1 LSKSQSL
8 FEVSWEVCN
17 KVGGIHTVLSSKA
30 KTLVEEMGDDYVTVG
45 PWLPSDDDAHLA
57 PFDEEEG
64 FDDFTE
70 SCRELGLPVRVGR
83 WRIPGRP
90 RTLLIEFSGLYERK
104 DDIFAELW
112 EKFSVDSI
120 SGDWDYIEPVL
131 FGYAAGMVIEQ
142 WWNQR
147 LLPRH
152 SRTIAHFH
160 EWMTG
165 AGLLYLQTHANP
177 IGTVFTTHATMLGR
191 SLSSQGNTPDD
202 GLGDETP
209 ESLAEANGVVAKHSL
224 EGKLAQ
230 AADVFTTVSEITAK
244 EALLLHGRQAQ
255 PLLPNGI
262 DLNVIDELTADHERA
277 ETRARLAH
285 LAECFLGESVE
296 GADFLCVSGRYE
308 FHNKGIDLLLDAV
321 AQINQREGKPL
332 VLFVL
337 VPAGHSGLRD
347 EFAARIG
354 SNGGSNGGSENASD
368 GTPLGISTHN
378 LYHPDDDP
386 VHQACESLGL
396 DNSIGARVKVVQVPI
411 YLTPG
416 DGFLDCPYE
425 SVLACMDLSCFPSF
439 YEPWGYTPQE
449 SLAVGVPTITT
460 DYAGFG
466 RWALAQ
472 GLGPESGLT
481 VLTRVHKDYSST
493 LLDLTNIIE
502 AFQVDRPEQPQLA
515 IACRTTASLT
525 SWSGLIANYKV
536 AYEGAREAVA
546 ARIQSGQA
554 ASRRG
559 QRPVNVEPARKGREP
574 RLTIF
579 EVAATLPPK
588 LEGLQRLARNF
599 WWCWNP
605 DAQALFSDLSPE
617 SWASSRQNPVVFLA
631 RLFPE
636 DLERGSRDKEYQ
648 SRLAGVMDRFDKYLE
663 ETPAT
668 WSVEGTPAVEREH
681 PVAYFCAE
689 FGIHES
695 LPIYSGGLGIL
706 AGDHLKSASDVGLP
720 LVGIGLFYRQGYMRQ
735 RMTAGGE
742 QLAADFVN
750 DPSTLALEAVRDGSG
765 ERVQV
770 SLQLPGRELRLQAWR
785 AMVGRTQLYLL
796 DSDLAENREEDRSIT
811 RSLYGGDTEA
821 RVQQEIVLGRGGVR
835 LLRQLGI
842 EPSAYHMNEGHAAFS
857 SLERLGHLVS
867 KEGLTFDEA
876 REVVRATTCFT
887 THTPVPAGHDRFGE
901 DLLRRYFPRTADWV
915 GLPWDRF
922 FALGRLG
929 RGSDDFNMT
938 HLAIHFASRVNGVSK
953 LHGTAS
959 RQLLGDVWPSLLESE
974 IPVQAITNGIHLAS
988 WVAPGIA
995 GALGAGGTTL
1005 RAAHFDACFNAGG
1018 EVLDRASLWK
1028 ERRTAKSGLL
1038 GAIRSSLR
1046 KTFVERHDN
1055 PLLLTRMLDGLDE
1068 DALWIGFARRF
1079 APYKRAHL
1087 IFQDRERLRALLDST
1102 DRPVR
1107 LVIAG
1112 KAHPRDQMGKDILGE
1127 IFRDTRDDEFAGRIF
1142 FLENYEI
1149 DLGRLLVSGVDVWL
1163 NNPTRMQEASGTS
1176 GMKAAANGGLNL
1188 SIGDGWWPE
1197 AFDGKNGWRIG
1208 DGREYRDQAQQDQL
1222 DSASL
1227 YALLEDELAPLFH
1240 ERGRGGLPGGWLE
1253 RVEHCLATIPT
1264 VFNTDRMVE
1273 EYGREAYGPLAQAAR
1288 ELPAGRWASPR
1299 GLAQDKR
1306 RLRKAFEDIR
1316 ILTAN
1321 IADLSALQVG
1331 DSIDVEVELDMPG
1344 LAPGDVI
1351 VELVLGHRNG
1361 ERDLH
1366 RALVAALEPA
1376 TVGGGGPARFKGTQV
1391 VQRSGEYAYGIRIRA
1406 RAAGDPADSLRDFVR
1421 WV

>member
-30 KTLVEEMGDDYVTVG
+30 RTLVEQMGDDYVTVG
-45 PWLPSDDDAHLA
+45 PWLPSDDDAQLA
-57 PFDEEEG
+57 PFDEESG

-90 RTLLIEFSGLYERK
+90 LTLLIEFSALYERK

-112 EKFSVDSI
+112 EEFSVDSI

-165 AGLLYLQTHANP
+165 AGLLYLKTHANP

-209 ESLAEANGVVAKHSL
+209 AGLAEANGVVAKHSL
-224 EGKLAQ
+224 EGKLVQ
-230 AADVFTTVSEITAK
+230 SADVFTTVSEITAK
-244 EALLLHGRQAQ
+244 EALLLHGRQAE

-262 DLNVIDELTADHERA
+262 DLGVVDELTAGHDRA
-277 ETRARLAH
+277 PTRARLAS
-285 LAECFLGESVE
+285 LAERFLGESVD

-308 FHNKGIDLLLDAV
+308 FHNKGIDLLLDAMG
-321 AQINQREGKPL
+321 QINQREGKPL

-347 EFAARIG
+347 EYAARIDSDG
-354 SNGGSNGGSENASD
+354 AASD
-368 GTPLGISTHN
+368 TPLGISTHS
-378 LYHPDDDP
+378 LQSPDDDP
-386 VHQACESLGL
+386 VLQACERLAL
-396 DNSIGARVKVVQVPI
+396 DNAHGSRVKVMQVPI
-411 YLTPG
+411 YLAPG

-425 SVLACMDLSCFPSF
+425 AVLACMDLTCFPSF

-472 GLGPESGLT
+472 DLGPESGLS
-481 VLTRVHKDYSST
+481 VLPRVHRDYSTT
-493 LLDLTNIIE
+493 LLDLTNLIE
-502 AFQVDRPEQPQLA
+502 SFQVDRPAHEPLA
-515 IACRTTASLT
+515 QACRETANLT
-525 SWSGLIANYKV
+525 SWSGLIANYQA
-536 AYEGAREAVA
+536 AYDAARDAVA
-546 ARIQSGQA
+546 QRIESGQA

-559 QRPVNVEPARKGREP
+559 QRPHHVEPSREGREP
-574 RLTIF
+574 RLTSF
-579 EVAATLPPK
+579 EVAATLPPE

-617 SWASSRQNPVVFLA
+617 SWASSRRNPVAFLA
-631 RLFPE
+631 RIFPE
-636 DLERGSRDKEYQ
+636 DLERGAQDKQYLARLQ
-648 SRLAGVMDRFDKYLE
+648 SVIQRFDTYMQDA
-663 ETPAT
+663 PAT
-668 WSVEGTPAVEREH
+668 WTAEGTPAVERAH

-689 FGIHES
+689 FGVHES

-706 AGDHLKSASDVGLP
+706 AGDHLKSASDVGMP
-720 LVGIGLFYRQGYMRQ
+720 LIGIGLFYRQGYMRQ
-735 RMTAGGE
+735 RMTADGE
-742 QLAADFVN
+742 QIAADFIN
-750 DPSTLALEAVRDGSG
+750 DPCVLALEAVREASG

-770 SLQLPGRELRLQAWR
+770 CLQLPGRELRLHAWK

-796 DSDLAENREEDRSIT
+796 DSDVPENREEDRGIT

-835 LLRQLGI
+835 LLRRLGI
-842 EPSAYHMNEGHAAFS
+842 EPGAYHMNEGHAAFS
-857 SLERLGHLVS
+857 SLERLGHLVRN
-867 KEGLTFDEA
+867 EGLTFDEA

-915 GLPWDRF
+915 GLPWDKF

-929 RGSDDFNMT
+929 GTSDDFNMT

-953 LHGTAS
+953 LHGIAS

-974 IPVQAITNGIHLAS
+974 IPVHSITNGIHLAS

-995 GALGAGGTTL
+995 GVLGAKGSTL
-1005 RAAHFDACFNAGG
+1005 RATHFDACFKKAGKAI
-1018 EVLDRASLWK
+1018 DRRSLWR
-1028 ERRTAKSGLL
+1028 ERCAAKAQLL
-1038 GAIRSSLR
+1038 DAIRSSLR

-1055 PLLLTRMLDGLDE
+1055 PLLLTRMLSGVE
-1068 DALWIGFARRF
+1068 QDALWIGFARRF

-1107 LVIAG
+1107 LVLAG

-1127 IFRDTRDDEFAGRIF
+1127 IFRDTRNDDFAGRIF

-1208 DGREYRDQAQQDQL
+1208 NGREYRDQTQQDQL

-1227 YALLEDELAPLFH
+1227 YSLLEDELAPLFH
-1240 ERGRGGLPGGWLE
+1240 DRDGEGQPSEWLE
-1253 RVEHCLATIPT
+1253 RVEHCLATVPT

-1273 EYGREAYGPLAQAAR
+1273 EYGREAYGPLAEAAR
-1288 ELPAGRWASPR
+1288 GLPLGRWASAR
-1299 GLAQDKR
+1299 SLARDKR
-1306 RLRKAFEDIR
+1306 RLRKAFENIR
-1316 ILTAN
+1316 VLTAN
-1321 IADLSALQVG
+1321 IADLSRLRVG
-1331 DSIDVEVELDMPG
+1331 DSIDVEVELDLPG
-1344 LAPGDVI
+1344 LAPSDVV

-1366 RALVAALEPA
+1366 RPLIARLDPA
-1376 TVGGGGPARFKGTQV
+1376 PVGGGGPARFAATQV
-1391 VQRSGEYAYGIRIRA
+1391 VARSGEYAYGIRIRA
-1406 RAAGDPADSLRDFVR
+1406 RAAGDPADSLRDLVR